1 MFESISHLEVDPMVS
16 IDNIKQARE
25 RIRNYIKITP
35 LQIAP
40 HLSELTGASVY
51 LKLESEQITGS
62 FKVRGALN
70 RLMTLS
76 KEETEKG
83 VITASTGNHGLGVAF
98 ASQQLGIHA
107 KVVFPIGASTVKRDR
122 MEQAG
127 VEIIQE
133 VGYEEVEPYG
143 RKLAKD
149 RGLTYISPYNDPEI
163 VAGAGTSGL
172 EIIEQQDGI
181 DVVFVPIG
189 GGGLISGIAT
199 IIKSKSPT
207 TQVIGVQSEASPE
220 VHDSWVTGHW
230 VESEESDSLAQGL
243 MGGVESDSITLDII
257 KEYVDR
263 IILVSEDS
271 IKRAMRFLFENEAL
285 LIEGAGAVTTAA
297 LMENASEF
305 TGKKVVLLLS
315 GGNISKEDLLAQ
327 IE

>member
-1 MFESISHLEVDPMVS
+1 MVS

-25 RIRNYIKITP
+25 RIKDYIKVTP

-40 HLSELTGASVY
+40 HLSELIGASVF

-70 RLMTLS
+70 RMMTLS
-76 KEETEKG
+76 KEEIEKG
-83 VITASTGNHGLGVAF
+83 VITASTGNHGLGIAF
-98 ASQQLGIHA
+98 ASQQLGICA

-122 MEQAG
+122 MKESG
-127 VEIIQE
+127 VEIIQD
-133 VGYEEVEPYG
+133 VGYEDVEPYG
-143 RKLAKD
+143 RQLAKD
-149 RGLTYISPYNDPEI
+149 HGLTYVSPYNDPEI

-172 EIIEQQDGI
+172 EIIEQQDEI

-199 IIKSKSPT
+199 VIKSMTPT

-220 VHDSWVTGHW
+220 VYDSWVAGHW

-243 MGGVESDSITLDII
+243 MGGVESTSITLDII
-257 KEYVDR
+257 KKYVDR

-271 IKRAMRFLFENEAL
+271 IRKAMRFLFEKESL
-285 LIEGAGAVTTAA
+285 LIEGAGAITTAA
-297 LMENASEF
+297 LMENAHEF
-305 TGKKVVLLLS
+305 AGKKIVLILS
-315 GGNISKEDLLAQ
+315 GGNISKEDLLTQ
-327 IE
+327 IT